1 VRKKKNLGKSPSC
14 VQLEM
19 TRNRGSLGA
28 GPVVG
33 WKKGKEVGS

>member
-1 VRKKKNLGKSPSC
+1 

-33 WKKGKEVGS
+33 WKKEKEVGS